1 MTQWPEAVFIL
12 KIINRNNIMESMK
25 KHLFILVLIMIVFS
39 SCSTTEKFQVA
50 GTPSTEIYTPSYQK
64 VGTIGADGKANIELT
79 SDAYYAYLLSKAPGT
94 EIYIPFAL
102 DYDKKNRVGLQF
114 LEGAG
119 ATIAFPG
126 TILALTGAVFAL
138 TGDTDTGGPLAGIG
152 GAATVVGC
160 VMGMPANSKLSQK
173 AYKHKFKY
181 VETQQINDDI
191 NFSSTVFSDI
201 EKDDEPEEIKNKTE
215 VEPVKEEYSSVSRR
229 IVGEKSTKTLKDYGK
244 TLAGIYT
251 GEGSLTQGEEDIETY
266 KDIKIEMVRVNK
278 NEVDVNVIDSDGSKF
293 FESASRYIIEKK
305 ADNSFLLTHSTI
317 KSAQITIT
325 KNNSLTYIHPKVNI
339 DGYIY
344 TLKITAGLFQ

>member
-1 MTQWPEAVFIL
+1 
-12 KIINRNNIMESMK
+12 MESMK

-102 DYDKKNRVGLQF
+102 DYDKKNRVGLQ
-114 LEGAG
+114 LVE
-119 ATIAFPG
+119 
-126 TILALTGAVFAL
+126 
-138 TGDTDTGGPLAGIG
+138 
-152 GAATVVGC
+152 AAGC
-160 VMGMPANSKLSQK
+160 VMTLGGLVIAITGSCTLEDGPALLAFGGTATVAGIAMWAGAHKKLSQK

-181 VETQQINDDI
+181 VENQQINDDI
-191 NFSSTVFSDI
+191 NFSTTVFSDI

-244 TLAGIYT
+244 TLAGIYM

-344 TLKITAGLFQ
+344 TLKITANIVN